1 VFDRGFCDGGVC
13 VVAVS
18 RRCLTLNLGLY
29 FDRCLG
35 LRSGRVRVGSGFCR
49 AVMGRL
55 GSRFAVVVVF
65 GGSSLPAVFGG
76 RALSLPVMSLGTA
89 VVGGSMIVVVVII
102 VGMAPVV
109 LSQGMVAEEV
119 VVVVAAAVAA
129 HVLSM

>member
-1 VFDRGFCDGGVC
+1 
-13 VVAVS
+13 
-18 RRCLTLNLGLY
+18 
-29 FDRCLG
+29 
-35 LRSGRVRVGSGFCR
+35 
-49 AVMGRL
+49 MGRL